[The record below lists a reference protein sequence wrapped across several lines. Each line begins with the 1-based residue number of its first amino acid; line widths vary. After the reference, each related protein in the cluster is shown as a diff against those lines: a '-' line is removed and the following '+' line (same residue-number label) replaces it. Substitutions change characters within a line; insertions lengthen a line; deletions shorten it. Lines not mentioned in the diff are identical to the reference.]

1 MDLSKAYDCISH
13 ELLIAK
19 LYLYGETRSSLKLIL
34 NYLSGCKQRI
44 KIGLSVSAWCGI
56 ITEVPQRST
65 IGPLVFIIFINDL
78 FLFIKWSHERNFS
91 DGNTLYYC
99 NKNLF
104 VMFRD
109 LVYDLQNVL
118 NWFTINS
125 IKANPKKVQFMV
137 LEEVYP
143 IRMF

>member
-1 MDLSKAYDCISH
+1 
-13 ELLIAK
+13 
-19 LYLYGETRSSLKLIL
+19 
-34 NYLSGCKQRI
+34 
-44 KIGLSVSAWCGI
+44 
-56 ITEVPQRST
+56 
-65 IGPLVFIIFINDL
+65 
-78 FLFIKWSHERNFS
+78 
-91 DGNTLYYC
+91 
-99 NKNLF
+99 
-104 VMFRD
+104 MFRD